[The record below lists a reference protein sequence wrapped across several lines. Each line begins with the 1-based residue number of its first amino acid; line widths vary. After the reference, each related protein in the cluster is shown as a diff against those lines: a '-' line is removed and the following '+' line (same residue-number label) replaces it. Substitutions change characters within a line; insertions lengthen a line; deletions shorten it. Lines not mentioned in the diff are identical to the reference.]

1 MPEILYSDNHLLAVN
16 KPAGWLTQASEQT
29 DTRINLEDWAR
40 DVVRVEKQKTGQVF
54 LHALHRLDRVV
65 SGVVLLARTSKALE
79 RLQELVEKLEAG
91 DVSLE
96 ESVAAFEEGQKLS
109 VYCQH
114 KLKGAEASL
123 KKLIKSADQPT
134 EEEE

>member
-1 MPEILYSDNHLLAVN
+1 MTAKS
-16 KPAGWLTQASEQT
+16 KPAKT
-29 DTRINLEDWAR
+29 DYIEPKSFED
-40 DVVRVEKQKTGQVF
+40 
-54 LHALHRLDRVV
+54 
-65 SGVVLLARTSKALE
+65 ALE
-79 RLQELVEKLEAG
+79 RLQVLVEKLEAG